1 MRTFSKRTIGK
12 MDLSNCI
19 TDGITTC
26 INNNMG
32 MQSAYL
38 CFNDFPY
45 LLTFSI
51 NIHANAN
58 YVMYVI

>member
-1 MRTFSKRTIGK
+1 MKSFSKRTIGR

-26 INNNMG
+26 INNSMG

-38 CFNDFPY
+38 CFNGFPY
-45 LLTFSI
+45 FLTFLI
-51 NIHANAN
+51 NIHANPN
-58 YVMYVI
+58 YVG